1 MQQMLADACDLPV
14 PAPGNAARGEPCQ
27 ARIDRR
33 IGFPV
38 QNRHRQIQPGQ
49 KAAPVG
55 IARRSV
61 GQERRRT
68 SAGDVP
74 DPGPQDPV
82 DLLVAQCGAVGGAVF
97 GQGGEIAVRPA
108 VAQIVDRG
116 ERDELVRGGH
126 DIPQRLKG
134 CTQIDLFLENS
145 TRTNVSFE
153 LAGKKLGADVLVLPV
168 AASSVHKGEE
178 LRDEDQQYYG
188 SRVRDQHDLWH
199 VLTGYGRDPLGELCL
214 LAFSYAQTGTLGI
227 GFIVAMATFSMSR
240 EISSQY
246 PIRQAVWEG
255 YRLGKRAKWLPGTE
269 WEDMLSMPL
278 DQLRTKLRVGK
289 PVIYRET
296 LNQFAS
302 DHPAQEPF
310 AQAA

>member
-1 MQQMLADACDLPV
+1 MTDTKQRLEPIRAFKAFQKLYADKEDTEQVFHIIDALSTGKERNGFMRFERTAGGVRLLKQKPDLI
-14 PAPGNAARGEPCQ
+14 AALNDYDTLKTLPEGTLGRTYYKFMSSEQLTADGLVD
-27 ARIDRR
+27 ASNIDR
-33 IGFPV
+33 
-38 QNRHRQIQPGQ
+38 
-49 KAAPVG
+49 
-55 IARRSV
+55 
-61 GQERRRT
+61 
-68 SAGDVP
+68 
-74 DPGPQDPV
+74 
-82 DLLVAQCGAVGGAVF
+82 
-97 GQGGEIAVRPA
+97 
-108 VAQIVDRG
+108 
-116 ERDELVRGGH
+116 
-126 DIPQRLKG
+126 
-134 CTQIDLFLENS
+134 
-145 TRTNVSFE
+145 
-153 LAGKKLGADVLVLPV
+153 
-168 AASSVHKGEE
+168 KGEE

-278 DQLRTKLRVGK
+278 DELRAKLRVGK
-289 PVIYRET
+289 PAIYRET

-302 DHPAQEPF
+302 DHPAEEPF